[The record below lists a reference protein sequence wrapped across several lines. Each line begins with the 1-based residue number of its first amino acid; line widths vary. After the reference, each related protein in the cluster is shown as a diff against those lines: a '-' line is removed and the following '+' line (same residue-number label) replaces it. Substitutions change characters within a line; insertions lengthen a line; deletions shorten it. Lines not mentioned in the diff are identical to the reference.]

1 MSLVQVSKHTI
12 TVETYNWKA
21 GVNASR
27 EEAEQFLKD
36 FTIALGQT
44 HTKLPV
50 AELKAS
56 ADVVDPVVQPD
67 IKKVVAKSAP
77 STADIKL
84 AKQALGE
91 LYTGT
96 KYTPEESDLAGR
108 IAAAGFTGEELSI
121 ARNVVTML
129 STYGNSLKQDKLQRD
144 LGLRPFQ
151 FEKLF
156 EVFFEGTFAS
166 TQREITLMRGAK
178 MLEED
183 TISKIS
189 DIAKSLLY
197 SKAGF
202 RSAFNAMFGIS
213 PLEYRQNAQREKGK
227 KALAELVHA

>member
-56 ADVVDPVVQPD
+56 AEVVDPVVQPD
-67 IKKVVAKSAP
+67 IKKVVAKAAP
-77 STADIKL
+77 SSSDIKL

-129 STYGNSLKQDKLQRD
+129 STYVNLKQDKMQRD

-178 MLEED
+178 MLED
-183 TISKIS
+183 GSIAKIS
-189 DIAKSLLY
+189 DVAKSLAF

-202 RSAFNAMFGIS
+202 RSAFGQLMGVS

>member
-1 MSLVQVSKHTI
+1 MTQIKVNTHTI

-44 HTKLPV
+44 HAKLPV

-56 ADVVDPVVQPD
+56 AEVVDPVVQPD
-67 IKKVVAKSAP
+67 IKKVVAKATP
-77 STADIKL
+77 SNADIKL

-108 IAAAGFTGEELSI
+108 IAAAGFTGEELSV
-121 ARNVVTML
+121 AKNVVTML
-129 STYGNSLKQDKLQRD
+129 STYVNLKQDKMQRD

-166 TQREITLMRGAK
+166 TQREITLMRAAK
-178 MLEED
+178 MLEEGV
-183 TISKIS
+183 IAKIS
-189 DIAKSLLY
+189 DVGKVLGY

-202 RSAFNAMFGIS
+202 RSAFGVFFGIS

>member
-56 ADVVDPVVQPD
+56 AEVVDPVVQPD
-67 IKKVVAKSAP
+67 IKKVVAKAAP

-108 IAAAGFTGEELSI
+108 IAAAGFTGEELSV
-121 ARNVVTML
+121 AKNVVTML
-129 STYGNSLKQDKLQRD
+129 STYVNLKQDKMQRD

-166 TQREITLMRGAK
+166 TQREITLMRAAK
-178 MLEED
+178 MLED
-183 TISKIS
+183 GSIAKIA
-189 DIAKSLLY
+189 DIAKALGY
-197 SKAGF
+197 SKAGL
-202 RSAFNAMFGIS
+202 RSSFGSFFSIS

>member
-1 MSLVQVSKHTI
+1 MTQIKVNTHTI

-21 GVNASR
+21 GVNATR
-27 EEAEQFLKD
+27 QEAEQFLKD

-44 HTKLPV
+44 HAKLPV

-56 ADVVDPVVQPD
+56 AEVVDPVVQPD
-67 IKKVVAKSAP
+67 VKKVVAKAAP
-77 STADIKL
+77 STTDIKL

-108 IAAAGFTGEELSI
+108 IAAAGFTGEELSV
-121 ARNVVTML
+121 AKNVVTML
-129 STYGNSLKQDKLQRD
+129 STYVNLKQDKMQRD

-166 TQREITLMRGAK
+166 TQREITLMRAAK
-178 MLEED
+178 MLED
-183 TISKIS
+183 GSIAKIS
-189 DIAKSLLY
+189 DVGKVLGY

-202 RSAFNAMFGIS
+202 RSAFGAFFGTS

>member
-1 MSLVQVSKHTI
+1 MSKVQVSKHTI
-12 TVETYNWKA
+12 TVETFNWPA
-21 GVNASR
+21 GVNATR
-27 EEAEQFLKD
+27 QEAEQFLKD

-56 ADVVDPVVQPD
+56 AEVVDPVVQPD
-67 IKKVVAKSAP
+67 IKKVVAKAAP

-108 IAAAGFTGEELSI
+108 IAAAGFTGEELSV
-121 ARNVVTML
+121 AKNVVTML
-129 STYGNSLKQDKLQRD
+129 STYVNLKQDKMQRD

-166 TQREITLMRGAK
+166 TQREITLMRAAK
-178 MLEED
+178 MLEEGV
-183 TISKIS
+183 IAKIS
-189 DIAKSLLY
+189 DVGKVLGY

-202 RSAFNAMFGIS
+202 RSAFGVFFGIS

>member
-1 MSLVQVSKHTI
+1 MTQIKVNTHTI

-44 HTKLPV
+44 HAKLPV

-56 ADVVDPVVQPD
+56 AEVVDPVVQPD
-67 IKKVVAKSAP
+67 VKKVVAKAAP

-108 IAAAGFTGEELSI
+108 IAAAGFTGEELSV
-121 ARNVVTML
+121 AKNVVTML
-129 STYGNSLKQDKLQRD
+129 STYVNLKQDKMQRD

-166 TQREITLMRGAK
+166 THREITLMRGAK
-178 MLEED
+178 MLED
-183 TISKIS
+183 GSIAKIS
-189 DIAKSLLY
+189 DVAKSLAF

-202 RSAFNAMFGIS
+202 RSAFGQLMGVS

>member
-56 ADVVDPVVQPD
+56 AEVVDPVVQPD
-67 IKKVVAKSAP
+67 IKKVVAKAVP
-77 STADIKL
+77 SSSDIKL

-91 LYTGT
+91 LYVGT
-96 KYTPEESDLAGR
+96 KYKPTEEDLAGR
-108 IAAAGFTGEELSI
+108 IAAAGFTGEELSV
-121 ARNVVTML
+121 AKNVVTML
-129 STYGNSLKQDKLQRD
+129 STYVNLKQDKMQRD

-166 TQREITLMRGAK
+166 VQREVTLMRAAK
-178 MLEED
+178 MLEEGV
-183 TISKIS
+183 IAKIS
-189 DIAKSLLY
+189 DVGKALGY

-202 RSAFNAMFGIS
+202 RSAFGAFFSIS

>member
-1 MSLVQVSKHTI
+1 MSSSVQVSKHTI

-21 GVNASR
+21 GVNATR
-27 EEAEQFLKD
+27 EEAEKFLKD
-36 FTIALGQT
+36 FTVALTG
-44 HTKLPV
+44 TKLPV

-56 ADVVDPVVQPD
+56 AEVVDPVVQPD
-67 IKKVVAKSAP
+67 VKKVVAKSTP
-77 STADIKL
+77 SSSDIKL
-84 AKQALGE
+84 AKLALGE
-91 LYTGT
+91 LYVGT
-96 KYTPEESDLAGR
+96 RYTPEESDLAGR
-108 IAAAGFTGEELSI
+108 IAAAGYTGEELTV
-121 ARNVVTML
+121 AKNVVTML

-151 FEKLF
+151 FDKLF

-166 TQREITLMRGAK
+166 VQREITLMRGAR

-189 DIAKSLLY
+189 DIAKALLY

-202 RSAFNAMFGIS
+202 RSAFGQLMGVS

>member
-1 MSLVQVSKHTI
+1 MSSSVQVSKHTI

-21 GVNASR
+21 GVNATR
-27 EEAEQFLKD
+27 EEAEKFLKD
-36 FTIALGQT
+36 FTVALTG
-44 HTKLPV
+44 TKLPV

-56 ADVVDPVVQPD
+56 AEVVDPVVQPD
-67 IKKVVAKSAP
+67 VKKVVAKSTP
-77 STADIKL
+77 SSSDIKL

-108 IAAAGFTGEELSI
+108 IAAAGFTGEELSV
-121 ARNVVTML
+121 AKNVVTML
-129 STYGNSLKQDKLQRD
+129 STYVNLKQDKMQRD

-166 TQREITLMRGAK
+166 TQREITLMRAAK
-178 MLEED
+178 MLEEGV
-183 TISKIS
+183 IAKIS
-189 DIAKSLLY
+189 DVGKVLGY

-202 RSAFNAMFGIS
+202 RSAFGVFFGIS

>member
-56 ADVVDPVVQPD
+56 AEVVDPVVQPD
-67 IKKVVAKSAP
+67 VKKVVAKAAP
-77 STADIKL
+77 SSSDIKL

-108 IAAAGFTGEELSI
+108 IAAAGFTGEELSV
-121 ARNVVTML
+121 AKNVVTML
-129 STYGNSLKQDKLQRD
+129 STYVNLKQDKMQRD

-166 TQREITLMRGAK
+166 THREITLMRGAK
-178 MLEED
+178 MLED
-183 TISKIS
+183 GSIAKIS
-189 DIAKSLLY
+189 DVAKSLAF

-202 RSAFNAMFGIS
+202 RSAFGQLMGVS

>member
-1 MSLVQVSKHTI
+1 MSSSVQVSKHTI
-12 TVETYNWKA
+12 TVETFNWKA
-21 GVNASR
+21 GVNATR
-27 EEAEQFLKD
+27 EEAEKFLKD
-36 FTIALGQT
+36 FTVALTG
-44 HTKLPV
+44 TKLPV

-67 IKKVVAKSAP
+67 VKRAVAKSTP
-77 STADIKL
+77 SSSDIKL

-91 LYTGT
+91 LYVGT
-96 KYTPEESDLAGR
+96 RYTPEESDLASR
-108 IAAAGFTGEELSI
+108 IAAAGYTGEELSV
-121 ARNVVTML
+121 AKNVVTML

-151 FEKLF
+151 FDKLF

-166 TQREITLMRGAK
+166 VQREITLMRGAR

-189 DIAKSLLY
+189 DIAKALLY

-202 RSAFNAMFGIS
+202 RSAFGQLMGVS

>member
-1 MSLVQVSKHTI
+1 MSSSVQVSKHTI
-12 TVETYNWKA
+12 TVESFSWPA
-21 GVNASR
+21 GVNTSR
-27 EEAEQFLKD
+27 EEAEKFLKD
-36 FTIALGQT
+36 FTVALTG
-44 HTKLPV
+44 TKLPV

-56 ADVVDPVVQPD
+56 VEVVDPVVQPD
-67 IKKVVAKSAP
+67 VKKVVAKSTP
-77 STADIKL
+77 SSSDIKL
-84 AKQALGE
+84 ARQALGE
-91 LYTGT
+91 LYVGT
-96 KYTPEESDLAGR
+96 RYKPTEEDLASR
-108 IAAAGFTGEELSI
+108 IAAAGYTGEELSV
-121 ARNVVTML
+121 AKNVVTML

-151 FEKLF
+151 FDKLF

-166 TQREITLMRGAK
+166 VQREITLMRGAR

-189 DIAKSLLY
+189 DIAKALLY

-202 RSAFNAMFGIS
+202 RSAFGQLMGVS

>member
-1 MSLVQVSKHTI
+1 MSSSVQVSKHTI
-12 TVETYNWKA
+12 TVETFNWKA
-21 GVNASR
+21 GVNATR
-27 EEAEQFLKD
+27 EEAEKFLKD
-36 FTIALGQT
+36 FTVALTG
-44 HTKLPV
+44 TKLPV

-56 ADVVDPVVQPD
+56 AEVVDPIIQPD
-67 IKKVVAKSAP
+67 VKKVVAKSTP
-77 STADIKL
+77 SGSDIKL

-91 LYTGT
+91 LYVGT
-96 KYTPEESDLAGR
+96 RYTPDERDLAGR
-108 IAAAGFTGEELSI
+108 IAAAGYTGEELSV
-121 ARNVVTML
+121 AKNVVTML

-151 FEKLF
+151 FDRLF

-166 TQREITLMRGAK
+166 VQREITLMRGSR

-189 DIAKSLLY
+189 DIAKALLY

-202 RSAFNAMFGIS
+202 RSAFGQLMGVS

>member
-1 MSLVQVSKHTI
+1 MSKVQVSKHTI
-12 TVETYNWKA
+12 TVETYNWPA
-21 GVNASR
+21 GVNATR
-27 EEAEQFLKD
+27 QEAEQFLKD

-56 ADVVDPVVQPD
+56 AEVVDPVVQPD
-67 IKKVVAKSAP
+67 IKKVVAKAAP
-77 STADIKL
+77 SSSDIKL

-108 IAAAGFTGEELSI
+108 IAAAGFTGEELSV
-121 ARNVVTML
+121 AKNVVTML
-129 STYGNSLKQDKLQRD
+129 STYVNLKQDKMQRD

-151 FEKLF
+151 FDKLF

-166 TQREITLMRGAK
+166 TQREITLMRAAK
-178 MLEED
+178 MLEEGV
-183 TISKIS
+183 IAKIS
-189 DIAKSLLY
+189 DVGKALGY

-202 RSAFNAMFGIS
+202 RSAFGAFFSIS
-213 PLEYRQNAQREKGK
+213 LLEYRQNAQREKGK

>member
-56 ADVVDPVVQPD
+56 AEVVDPVVQPD
-67 IKKVVAKSAP
+67 VKKVAKAAP

-108 IAAAGFTGEELSI
+108 IAAAGFTGEELSV
-121 ARNVVTML
+121 AKNVVTML
-129 STYGNSLKQDKLQRD
+129 STYVNLKQDKMQRD

-166 TQREITLMRGAK
+166 TQREITLMRAAK
-178 MLEED
+178 MLEEGV
-183 TISKIS
+183 IAKIS
-189 DIAKSLLY
+189 DVGKVLGY

-202 RSAFNAMFGIS
+202 RSAFGVFFGIS

>member
-1 MSLVQVSKHTI
+1 MTQIKVNTHTI

-56 ADVVDPVVQPD
+56 AEVVQHD
-67 IKKVVAKSAP
+67 VKKVVAKATP

-166 TQREITLMRGAK
+166 THREITLMRGAK

>member
-56 ADVVDPVVQPD
+56 AEVVDPVVQPD
-67 IKKVVAKSAP
+67 IKKVVAKAAP

-108 IAAAGFTGEELSI
+108 IAAAGFTGEELSV
-121 ARNVVTML
+121 AKNVVTML
-129 STYGNSLKQDKLQRD
+129 STYVNLKQDKMQRD

-166 TQREITLMRGAK
+166 TQREITLMRAAK
-178 MLEED
+178 MLEEGV
-183 TISKIS
+183 IAKIS
-189 DIAKSLLY
+189 DVGKVLGY

-202 RSAFNAMFGIS
+202 RSAFGVFFGIS

>member
-1 MSLVQVSKHTI
+1 MSKVQVSKHTI
-12 TVETYNWKA
+12 TVETFNWAA
-21 GVNASR
+21 GVNATR

-36 FTIALGQT
+36 FSIALGQT

-56 ADVVDPVVQPD
+56 AEVVDPVVQPD
-67 IKKVVAKSAP
+67 VKKVVAKAEP
-77 STADIKL
+77 STSDIKL
-84 AKQALGE
+84 AKQALAE

-96 KYTPEESDLAGR
+96 KYKPSLDDLAGR
-108 IAAAGFTGEELSI
+108 IAAAGYTGEELST
-121 ARNVVTML
+121 AKKVLTML

-166 TQREITLMRGAK
+166 TQREVTLMRGAK

-202 RSAFNAMFGIS
+202 RSAFGQLMGVS

>member
-56 ADVVDPVVQPD
+56 AEVVDPVVQPD
-67 IKKVVAKSAP
+67 IKKVVAKAAP
-77 STADIKL
+77 SSSDIKL

-108 IAAAGFTGEELSI
+108 IAAAGFTGEELSV
-121 ARNVVTML
+121 AKNVVTML
-129 STYGNSLKQDKLQRD
+129 STYVNLKQDKMQRD

-151 FEKLF
+151 FDKLF

-166 TQREITLMRGAK
+166 TQREITLMRAAK
-178 MLEED
+178 MLEEGV
-183 TISKIS
+183 IAKIS
-189 DIAKSLLY
+189 DVGKVLGY

-202 RSAFNAMFGIS
+202 RSAFGVFFGIS

>member
-1 MSLVQVSKHTI
+1 MTQIKVNTHTI

-44 HTKLPV
+44 HAKLPV

-56 ADVVDPVVQPD
+56 AEVVDPVVQPD
-67 IKKVVAKSAP
+67 IKKVVAKAAP

-129 STYGNSLKQDKLQRD
+129 STYVNLKQDKMQLD
-144 LGLRPFQ
+144 LGLRPSQ
-151 FEKLF
+151 FERVF
-156 EVFFEGTFAS
+156 SVFFEGTFAS
-166 TQREITLMRGAK
+166 TQREITLMRAAK
-178 MLEED
+178 MLED
-183 TISKIS
+183 GSIAKIA
-189 DIAKSLLY
+189 DIAKALGY
-197 SKAGF
+197 SKAGL
-202 RSAFNAMFGIS
+202 RSSFGSFFSIS

>member
-21 GVNASR
+21 GVNATR
-27 EEAEQFLKD
+27 QEAEQFLKD

-44 HTKLPV
+44 HAKLPV

-56 ADVVDPVVQPD
+56 AEVVDPVVQPD
-67 IKKVVAKSAP
+67 IKKVVAKAAP

-108 IAAAGFTGEELSI
+108 IAAAGFTGEELSV
-121 ARNVVTML
+121 AKNVVTML
-129 STYGNSLKQDKLQRD
+129 STYVNLKQDKMQRD

-166 TQREITLMRGAK
+166 TQREITLMRAAK
-178 MLEED
+178 MLED
-183 TISKIS
+183 GSIAKIA
-189 DIAKSLLY
+189 DIAKALGY
-197 SKAGF
+197 SKAGL
-202 RSAFNAMFGIS
+202 RSSFGAFFSIS